1 MSDRQ
6 IFLDKIRDL
15 SKELEGEL
23 HKPRY
28 FTKDVE
34 PFMIKEAMTS
44 LKRAEEY
51 LNGYLQVDKARG
63 K

>member
-1 MSDRQ
+1 MTNRQ

-28 FTKDVE
+28 FIKDVE
-34 PFMIKEAMTS
+34 PFMIREAMEC
-44 LKRAEEY
+44 LRRAEE
-51 LNGYLQVDKARG
+51 LKFWIPDKKICSA